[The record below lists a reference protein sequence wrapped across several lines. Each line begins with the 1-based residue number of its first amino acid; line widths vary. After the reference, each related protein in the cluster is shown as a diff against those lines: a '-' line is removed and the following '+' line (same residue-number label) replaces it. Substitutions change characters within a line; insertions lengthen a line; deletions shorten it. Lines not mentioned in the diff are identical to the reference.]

1 MPDFPADQHAL
12 LPTIAGERITVIH
25 RHSTATAFGDHAA
38 ALSVFHVDAPHGGSH
53 VGVPLDLY
61 TINVYCDE
69 ELGRQSGDQGDPL
82 RVLVSALRTRPTTLA
97 VRGTGQKA
105 VAQLTPLGLL
115 RAFGFP
121 LQGLTDQRMRLRDL
135 TSAKTEIDLQARLL
149 DAPSGIE
156 RSAALGRWLE
166 ERVHAHRPLV
176 LAARR
181 VAAVAMAM
189 LEGAGDDVDELARVQ
204 AVSRRQ
210 LERDFRHWLGVAPA
224 TYLRLVRFQ
233 RAAAAVSAGLPLAFA
248 AADHGFAD
256 QAHMTRVFRDTS
268 GFTPGHLRSAG
279 SAPGSA
285 SMRLAMGGRVV
296 VIPASLPTA
305 MPTAMPAS
313 MTSSMRVAANEP
325 FAALSPAA

>member
-1 MPDFPADQHAL
+1 MADFPANLHAH
-12 LPTIAGERITVIH
+12 LPTIAGERITVVH

-166 ERVHAHRPLV
+166 ERVQAHRPLV

-204 AVSRRQ
+204 VVSRRQ

-305 MPTAMPAS
+305 MPAS
-313 MTSSMRVAANEP
+313 MTGPMRVAANEA

>member
-1 MPDFPADQHAL
+1 MADLPANS
-12 LPTIAGERITVIH
+12 PSISGERITVIH
-25 RHSTATAFGDHAA
+25 RHTGATTLADHA
-38 ALSVFHVDAPHGGSH
+38 ALSVLHVDAPHGGSH
-53 VGVPLDLY
+53 IGVPLDLY

-69 ELGRQSGDQGDPL
+69 ELGRQSGNHGDPL

-97 VRGTGQKA
+97 TRGTGQKA
-105 VAQLTPLGLL
+105 IAQLTPLGLL

-121 LQGLTDQRMRLRDL
+121 LQGLTDQRLRLRDL
-135 TSAKTEIDLQARLL
+135 TSAKTETDLQARLL
-149 DAPSGIE
+149 DARTGIE

-166 ERVHAHRPLV
+166 ERVQAHRPLV

-204 AVSRRQ
+204 SVSRRQ

-268 GFTPGHLRSAG
+268 GLTPGNFRSAG
-279 SAPGSA
+279 CAPYGE

-296 VIPASLPTA
+296 MMPGSLPTA
-305 MPTAMPAS
+305 IPTAMPAS
-313 MTSSMRVAANEP
+313 MTNPIRVAANEP

>member
-1 MPDFPADQHAL
+1 MPDFPSDQHAL

-305 MPTAMPAS
+305 MPAAMPAS